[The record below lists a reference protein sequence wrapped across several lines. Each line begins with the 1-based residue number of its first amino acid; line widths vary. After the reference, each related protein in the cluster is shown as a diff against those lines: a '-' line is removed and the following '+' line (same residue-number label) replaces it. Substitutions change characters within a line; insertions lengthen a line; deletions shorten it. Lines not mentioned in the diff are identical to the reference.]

1 MKEKYVVLSFIISIF
16 FNLFLIY
23 HLIKINPND
32 VNRDGIVN
40 SKDLLDL
47 KIYLIKE
54 IEKNG

>member
-1 MKEKYVVLSFIISIF
+1 MKKRITIAFVLSLII
-16 FNLFLIY
+16 NLFLLY
-23 HLIKINPND
+23 QFFKINPND
-32 VNRDGIVN
+32 VNKDGIVN